1 MIKQLYYRLSDGKYV
16 AKEDPRTSVYGL
28 QYVENV
34 PTLIWNIQHNLKT
47 VHFIIQIFIN
57 NIKSDTDIKIIN
69 NNLIQVQFI
78 TPQQGFANIIALIN
92 K

>member
-16 AKEDPRTSVYGL
+16 AKADSGTSVYGL
-28 QYVENV
+28 QYVESV
-34 PTLIWNIQHNLKT
+34 PSLEWNIQHNLKT
-47 VHFIIQIFIN
+47 IHFIIQIFIN
-57 NIKSDTDIKIIN
+57 NIKSDADIKIIN
-69 NNLIQVQFI
+69 DNLIKVQFI